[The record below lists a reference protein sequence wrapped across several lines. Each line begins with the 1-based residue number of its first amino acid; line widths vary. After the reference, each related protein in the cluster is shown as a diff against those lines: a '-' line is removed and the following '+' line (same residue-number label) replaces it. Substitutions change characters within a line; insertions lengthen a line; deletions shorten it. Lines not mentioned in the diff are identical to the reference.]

1 MSYTPHTDADREAML
16 RSIGVKSIEELFADI
31 PKEVFFTRRLNLP
44 GAMSELELQKH
55 LGSLAARNANA
66 ATHVCFLGGG
76 TYDHFIPAVVDHVI
90 SRSEFY
96 TAYTPYQPE
105 VSQAVLQT
113 IYEYQTLIC
122 ELTGMDVS
130 NASMYDGASAVAEA
144 AIMAR
149 ATTGRNKILISKS
162 VHPEYRQTLT
172 TYNTGLEMEV
182 VEIPFKNGATDLDA
196 VKTALDD
203 KTAGVIVQSPNFF
216 GVIETPRALVDPVH
230 AAGALLVVIAD
241 PISLGLLEAPGT
253 YGADIVMGE
262 GQALGNPMSY
272 GGPHLGF
279 FATREK
285 MARRMAGRI
294 VGATVDNRGQRGF
307 VLTLQT
313 REQHIRR
320 EKATSNICSNEAL
333 NALAAGVYLTTMG
346 KQGIKEVA
354 ELCVKKAHY
363 AARKIEATGKFK
375 LAFDAPFFKEFT
387 VKGNACPC
395 KVSDE
400 LLKHNIL
407 GGLDVGHW
415 YPELQGHLSFAV
427 TEKRSKQEIDEL
439 ASVLEGVQ

>member
-1 MSYTPHTDADREAML
+1 
-16 RSIGVKSIEELFADI
+16 
-31 PKEVFFTRRLNLP
+31 
-44 GAMSELELQKH
+44 
-55 LGSLAARNANA
+55 
-66 ATHVCFLGGG
+66 
-76 TYDHFIPAVVDHVI
+76 
-90 SRSEFY
+90 
-96 TAYTPYQPE
+96 
-105 VSQAVLQT
+105 
-113 IYEYQTLIC
+113 
-122 ELTGMDVS
+122 
-130 NASMYDGASAVAEA
+130 
-144 AIMAR
+144 
-149 ATTGRNKILISKS
+149 
-162 VHPEYRQTLT
+162 
-172 TYNTGLEMEV
+172 
-182 VEIPFKNGATDLDA
+182 
-196 VKTALDD
+196 
-203 KTAGVIVQSPNFF
+203 
-216 GVIETPRALVDPVH
+216 
-230 AAGALLVVIAD
+230 
-241 PISLGLLEAPGT
+241 SLGLLEAPGN

-333 NALAAGVYLTTMG
+333 NALAAGVYLTTLG
-346 KQGIKEVA
+346 KQGIREVA

-363 AARKIEATGKFK
+363 AAKRIEATGKFQ

-387 VKGNACPC
+387 VKGAVCPC
-395 KVSDE
+395 KVQDE

-407 GGLDVGHW
+407 GALDVGHW
-415 YPELQGHLSFAV
+415 YPELANHLSFAV